1 MFHGG
6 TAQQLTNKRGQGFSD
21 ASSGVWDATK
31 SIVSGDGFAVLLE
44 GSGRLAGRYLV
55 WDVGGD
61 GVIKKTNG
69 WYSADEMMEEGY
81 ETAFDRDFN
90 GDGITGIPPAVD
102 ADGDGL
108 VDGGGSYRLFRNDA
122 AVDLQ
127 NKRGRRYSDASSDLW
142 DVTKA
147 VMDVDGFDVLLTGS
161 GRLDGQ
167 YLVWDVGSDGVITRA
182 NGWATIQ
189 RLTQLG
195 YGALFT

>member
-1 MFHGG
+1 M
-6 TAQQLTNKRGQGFSD
+6 
-21 ASSGVWDATK
+21 WDATK
-31 SIVSGDGFAVLLE
+31 SIVEGDGFAVLLE

-81 ETAFDRDFN
+81 ETTFDRDFN

-108 VDGGGSYRLFRNDA
+108 VDGGGLYRLFRNDA

-142 DVTKA
+142 NVTKA
-147 VMDVDGFDVLLTGS
+147 VIDADGFDVLLTGS

-167 YLVWDVGSDGVITRA
+167 YLVWDVGTDGVIARA
-182 NGWATIQ
+182 NGWSTSQ